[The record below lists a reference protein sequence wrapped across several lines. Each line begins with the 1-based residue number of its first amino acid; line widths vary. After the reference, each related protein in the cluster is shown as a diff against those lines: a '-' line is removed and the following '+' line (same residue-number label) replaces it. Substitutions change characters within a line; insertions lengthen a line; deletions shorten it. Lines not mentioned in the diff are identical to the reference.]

1 MRLTPEQFE
10 ALKTGYKQMR
20 EQMRARYGGNFILP
34 PRPEDKTADSYEMAP
49 TTELLASPPGPRL

>member
-20 EQMRARYGGNFILP
+20 ENMRARYGGGFILP
-34 PRPEDKTADSYEMAP
+34 PQPHEQPNETVHSYEMAQ
-49 TTELLASPPGPRL
+49 